1 MKNITIIVMMIA
13 LCATAAVFAQTSRR
27 KTERLTTLAGEI
39 RIESATPVA
48 NGGVSYVELNGK
60 EIHTIPAAD
69 DLDAVKGGNYMIE
82 IKGYY
87 KSVGNDPAQEALLI
101 HETNGGS
108 ACGGIYRIISLTNN
122 GSFKVSQAIGN
133 CAAPNITLGSDKIV
147 LQFPR
152 LLKFPA
158 ETWTFQNGELKQS
171 VQRVRRKK

>member
-1 MKNITIIVMMIA
+1 MKSIAITLVMTA
-13 LCATAAVFAQTSRR
+13 LCAAAVIAQNNRR
-27 KTERLTTLAGEI
+27 RTERLTTIAGEI
-39 RIESATPVA
+39 RVESATPVA

-87 KSVGNDPAQEALLI
+87 KSVGNDPAQEAVLI

-108 ACGGIYRIISLTNN
+108 ACGGIYRIISLSNN
-122 GSFKVSQAIGN
+122 GSYKVSQSIGN
-133 CAAPNITLGSDKIV
+133 CAAPTITLGPDRIV

-152 LLKFPA
+152 LQKFPA
-158 ETWTFQNGELKQS
+158 ETWAFQNGELKQTI
-171 VQRVRRKK
+171 QRARRKK